1 MNAMVR
7 LMALAAAAFC
17 FDAAAAHEREPDGPP
32 QAIQAATRGPDR
44 DREIYG
50 WQLMTIQE
58 REAFRARLRSARTA
72 QEQARMRLE
81 NHTAMQARAR
91 ERGVTLRPAP
101 EIPVEHARERERK
114 GGTDGPD
121 VR

>member
-1 MNAMVR
+1 
-7 LMALAAAAFC
+7 
-17 FDAAAAHEREPDGPP
+17 
-32 QAIQAATRGPDR
+32 
-44 DREIYG
+44 
-50 WQLMTIQE
+50 MTIQE

-101 EIPVEHARERERK
+101 EIPVEDARERERK